1 MTCSCGAVLSLVSL
15 GPWFDLSCIALVL
28 TTARGAI
35 MLPGRN
41 QGQREGEG
49 GIREREPRQERREKG
64 GDCPVRSIYRENS
77 GKILNNL

>member
-49 GIREREPRQERREKG
+49 GIREESQGREEERREVIKASH
-64 GDCPVRSIYRENS
+64 DSPNS
-77 GKILNNL
+77 PTNL